1 MPTNTYFRNFDAR
14 NEQELLH
21 SLVTESIQ
29 IYGHDVNY
37 IPRTLVNEDTILGED
52 SISEYKDAYSIEMYI
67 KSVDGFE
74 GEGDLISKFGLEIR
88 DQIVFSV
95 ARRAFEGLDIGV
107 RPKEGDLIYF
117 PLTEKLFQ
125 IMFVEHE
132 TPFYQTGALPT
143 FDLTCELFTYSD
155 EKLDTG
161 VEEVDVIEQK
171 QSLVR
176 TFELES
182 VSGTFTEGETVTGG
196 TSSKTAEVAR
206 WDASTKYLY
215 LINLTGNFS
224 VGEIITGADSLAT
237 GTYSSS
243 QSTTETAETLQTI
256 DNSTSDQ
263 VSSNKQFEIDAD
275 SVFDFSESNPFGDNP

>member
-1 MPTNTYFRNFDAR
+1 MSTNTYFRNFDAR

-95 ARRAFEGLDIGV
+95 ARRAWEGLDIGV
-107 RPKEGDLIYF
+107 RPKEGDLIFF

>member
-1 MPTNTYFRNFDAR
+1 MPTSSYFRTFDAK
-14 NEQELLH
+14 NDQELLH

-29 IYGHDVNY
+29 VTGYDVNY

-52 SISEYKDAYSIEMYI
+52 SISEYKDAYSVEMYI

-74 GEGDLISKFGLEIR
+74 GEGDLVSKFGLEVR
-88 DQIVFSV
+88 DQIIFSIS
-95 ARRAFEGLDIGV
+95 RRAWEGLDIGT

-117 PLTEKLFQ
+117 GLTSKLFQ

-132 TPFYQTGALPT
+132 TPFYQAGALPT
-143 FDLTCELFTYSD
+143 FDLTCELFSYSD
-155 EKLDTG
+155 EALDTG
-161 VEEVDVIEQK
+161 VDEIDVVEQK
-171 QSLVR
+171 QSFVR
-176 TFELES
+176 TFELSS

-196 TSSKTAEVAR
+196 TSAITGEVAR
-206 WDASTKYLY
+206 WDSSTSYLY
-215 LINLTGNFS
+215 LINMTGNFTLN
-224 VGEIITGADSLAT
+224 EILTGASSTAT
-237 GTYSSS
+237 GTYSTK
-243 QSTTETAETLQTI
+243 QTTDQTSETLQTI

>member
-52 SISEYKDAYSIEMYI
+52 SISEYKDAYSVEMYI

-74 GEGDLISKFGLEIR
+74 GEGDLVSKFGLEIR

-155 EKLDTG
+155 EKIDTG

-237 GTYSSS
+237 GTYSVA
-243 QSTTETAETLQTI
+243 QSTVETAETLQTI
-256 DNSTSDQ
+256 DDSTSTQ

-275 SVFDFSESNPFGDNP
+275 SVFDFSESNPFGENP

>member
-1 MPTNTYFRNFDAR
+1 MPTSSYFRTFDAK
-14 NEQELLH
+14 NDQELLH

-29 IYGHDVNY
+29 VTGYDVNY

-52 SISEYKDAYSIEMYI
+52 SISEYKDAYSVEMYI

-74 GEGDLISKFGLEIR
+74 GEGDLVSKFGLEVR
-88 DQIVFSV
+88 DQIIFSMS
-95 ARRAFEGLDIGV
+95 RRAWEGLDIGV

-117 PLTEKLFQ
+117 GLTSKLFQ
-125 IMFVEHE
+125 ILFVEHE
-132 TPFYQTGALPT
+132 TPFYQAGALPT

-155 EKLDTG
+155 EAMDTG
-161 VEEVDVIEQK
+161 VNEIDVVEQK
-171 QSLVR
+171 QSFVR
-176 TFELES
+176 TFELSS

-196 TSSKTAEVAR
+196 TSAITGEVAR
-206 WDASTKYLY
+206 WDSSTSYLY
-215 LINLTGNFS
+215 LINMTGNFTLN
-224 VGEIITGADSLAT
+224 EILTGASSTAT
-237 GTYSSS
+237 GTYSTK
-243 QSTTETAETLQTI
+243 QTTDQTSETLQTI

>member
-1 MPTNTYFRNFDAR
+1 MPTNSYFRNFDAK

-21 SLVTESIQ
+21 SLVSEAIQ
-29 IYGHDVNY
+29 IYGHDVSY

-52 SISEYKDAYSIEMYI
+52 SISEYKDAHSVEMFI
-67 KSVDGFE
+67 KSIDGFE
-74 GEGDLISKFGLEIR
+74 GEGDLISKFGLEVR
-88 DQIVFSV
+88 DQIVFSL
-95 ARRAFEGLDIGV
+95 ARRAWEGLDIGT

-155 EKLDTG
+155 EKIDTG
-161 VEEVDVIEQK
+161 IEEVDVIEQK

-176 TFELES
+176 TFELTS

-196 TSSKTAEVAR
+196 TSSKIAEVAR
-206 WDASTKYLY
+206 WDSSTSYLY
-215 LINLTGNFS
+215 LINLTGNFTI
-224 VGEIITGADSLAT
+224 GEIVTGADSLAT
-237 GTYSSS
+237 GTYSVA
-243 QSTTETAETLQTI
+243 QTTTETTETLQTI
-256 DNSTSDQ
+256 DDSTSTQ

-275 SVFDFSESNPFGDNP
+275 SVFDFTESNPFGENP

>member
-1 MPTNTYFRNFDAR
+1 MATNSYFRNFDAK

-29 IYGHDVNY
+29 VFGHDVNY
-37 IPRTLVNEDTILGED
+37 IPRTLINEDTILGED
-52 SISEYKDAYSIEMYI
+52 SISEFKDAYSIEMYI

-88 DQIVFSV
+88 DQIVFSL
-95 ARRAFEGLDIGV
+95 ARRAWEGLDIGT

-117 PLTEKLFQ
+117 PLTSKLFQ

-161 VEEVDVIEQK
+161 VDDIDVVERQ
-171 QSLVR
+171 QSFVR
-176 TFELES
+176 TFELSS
-182 VSGTFTEGETVTGG
+182 VSGTFTVGETVTGG
-196 TSSKTAEVAR
+196 TSAITGEVAR
-206 WDASTKYLY
+206 WDATTSYLY
-215 LINLTGNFS
+215 LINMTGSFTLSEILTGATS
-224 VGEIITGADSLAT
+224 EAT
-237 GTYSSS
+237 GTYNVQ
-243 QSTTETAETLQTI
+243 QSTNEASTTLQSVDDGTT
-256 DNSTSDQ
+256 DKT
-263 VSSNKQFEIDAD
+263 SSNKQFEIDAD
-275 SVFDFSESNPFGDNP
+275 SIFDFSESNPFGENP